1 MTYKNT
7 KFEDSPVFRSLERLA
22 VAKGLIKNDE
32 IKKEAAAKP
41 APSLAPTKDL
51 TQNILRLC
59 SGLRAQGF
67 MSYAND
73 LESKFL
79 TLKHAETIMDQA
91 HPEGSVTLPDMEGDC
106 TVEDQED
113 AHKMIEDVV
122 KKTPKGK
129 FGNDILNLC
138 KIVLA
143 QDAVEN
149 ESDPLNIIAK
159 AQVEG
164 KEYWDQVHKAVDK
177 ETSGWA
183 LQWSQ
188 SFAWNSIS
196 NRIKKR
202 FAYKTTDMT
211 AEAIEKQNADIKE
224 AMAFV
229 NDMGKESLEAGLNG
243 LFGRLLTLYGPM
255 RRARNQYDANL
266 SNQRAGK
273 APLQSKVTPTSGAKG
288 LEAAPLLTK
297 FDNAI
302 AACTNKI
309 EKLTVL
315 KPKNWQELVTW
326 INSDALPT
334 LKFDRAEFDG
344 LSPRSKADPEI
355 IKSYTDKFDEVN
367 KHLIASGII

>member
-113 AHKMIEDVV
+113 AHKMIEDIV

-143 QDAVEN
+143 QDAIPGADVN
-149 ESDPLNIIAK
+149 TGLTQPVIDYILSFFTNIDDSLK
-159 AQVEG
+159 
-164 KEYWDQVHKAVDK
+164 
-177 ETSGWA
+177 
-183 LQWSQ
+183 
-188 SFAWNSIS
+188 SFS
-196 NRIKKR
+196 NWFMGGASR
-202 FAYKTTDMT
+202 
-211 AEAIEKQNADIKE
+211 EAILALNRLKDTLIKHINNKTINME
-224 AMAFV
+224 TIANINNLIDQAITEFSSRRLASIFV
-229 NDMGKESLEAGLNG
+229 LSESIQDV
-243 LFGRLLTLYGPM
+243 LFQL
-255 RRARNQYDANL
+255 
-266 SNQRAGK
+266 
-273 APLQSKVTPTSGAKG
+273 KG
-288 LEAAPLLTK
+288 LKIYMADTVIENHKSLITGTKSSSAATALLAK
-297 FDNAI
+297 FDASI
-302 AACTNKI
+302 AAYTNKI
-309 EKLTVL
+309 EKLTAL
-315 KPKNWQELVTW
+315 KPKNWQGLVGW
-326 INSDALPT
+326 INSTALPT
-334 LKFDRAEFDG
+334 LKFDRAEFYG
-344 LSPRSKADPEI
+344 LSPQSKADPEI
-355 IKSYTDKFDEVN
+355 IKGYTDKFEQVN
-367 KHLIASGII
+367 SHLMSMGVN

>member
-7 KFEDSPVFRSLERLA
+7 KFEDSPLFRSLERLA

-113 AHKMIEDVV
+113 AHKMIEDIV

-143 QDAVEN
+143 QDAIPGADVN
-149 ESDPLNIIAK
+149 TGLTQPVIDYILSFFTNIDDSLK
-159 AQVEG
+159 
-164 KEYWDQVHKAVDK
+164 
-177 ETSGWA
+177 
-183 LQWSQ
+183 
-188 SFAWNSIS
+188 SFS
-196 NRIKKR
+196 NWFMGGASR
-202 FAYKTTDMT
+202 
-211 AEAIEKQNADIKE
+211 EAILALNRLKDTLIKHINNKTINMETIANINNLIDQAITEFSSRRLASIFVLSESIQDVLFQLKGLKIYMADTVIENHK
-224 AMAFV
+224 
-229 NDMGKESLEAGLNG
+229 SLI
-243 LFGRLLTLYGPM
+243 T
-255 RRARNQYDANL
+255 
-266 SNQRAGK
+266 
-273 APLQSKVTPTSGAKG
+273 GAKPVPV
-288 LEAAPLLTK
+288 LSPVETKANANKELVKKYTSLVLADMNMEKKDKMEAIAFLKERDSALDAQLAAFKSVPNNDPAKFLTNI
-297 FDNAI
+297 DAI
-302 AACTNKI
+302 AARLAKFYTNW
-309 EKLTVL
+309 L
-315 KPKNWQELVTW
+315 
-326 INSDALPT
+326 A
-334 LKFDRAEFDG
+334 
-344 LSPRSKADPEI
+344 
-355 IKSYTDKFDEVN
+355 
-367 KHLIASGII
+367 